1 LDSADSI
8 VFLINSNTIKE
19 STISLNGQRF
29 RVPQWTALVLQK
41 GVEGLLN
48 EVFSS
53 SSIAPHPEIR
63 DYRDPSSSSAILQV
77 SSNAIKWI
85 QEPVGIWDAS
95 RSHIFERPTEQIR
108 LTYDE
113 TDYLWYE
120 RNNISISFET
130 DQTVTISIEPPTDLV
145 YVYINGRIAHTDEI
159 AVMNVNMDQNGE
171 KHHKNATKGK
181 FGLFKHSYYSCIE
194 ILTFFF

>member
-1 LDSADSI
+1 MP
-8 VFLINSNTIKE
+8 K
-19 STISLNGQRF
+19 
-29 RVPQWTALVLQK
+29 WTALVLQK
-41 GVEGLLN
+41 GAEGLLN

-53 SSIAPHPEIR
+53 SSIAPHPKIH
-63 DYRDPSSSSAILQV
+63 DYRDPSTSSAILKV

-85 QEPVGIWDAS
+85 KEPVGIWDVS
-95 RSHIFERPTEQIR
+95 RSQIFERPTEQIR

-120 RNNISISFET
+120 RNNIDISFET

-145 YVYINGRIAHTDEI
+145 YVYINGQIAYPDEI

-181 FGLFKHSYYSCIE
+181 TWSIQA
-194 ILTFFF
+194 